1 MLKQISTL
9 IAILFAAIIVITLPA
24 MAETDKP
31 DAATEEQQVEE
42 EKSQSQKKLAKRVD
56 DRTLGVAT
64 FDSKAEEIT
73 VGRLIIGKAVTDRII
88 VWGNECQ
95 TIVDSEEDE
104 AFR

>member
-56 DRTLGVAT
+56 DHTLGVAT

-73 VGRLIIGKAVTDRII
+73 VGRLIIGKAVTDCII

>member
-1 MLKQISTL
+1 MFKQISTL

-42 EKSQSQKKLAKRVD
+42 EKSQSQKKLAKKRGG

-64 FDSKAEEIT
+64 FNTKAA
-73 VGRLIIGKAVTDRII
+73 G
-88 VWGNECQ
+88 
-95 TIVDSEEDE
+95 
-104 AFR
+104 